1 MVSVGVSH
9 VLDEVMNCRDL
20 GQVHAGTKNFSR
32 FAMGGR
38 ALIMLSV
45 EQY

>member
-20 GQVHAGTKNFSR
+20 GQVHTGTKNFGR

-45 EQY
+45 ERY

>member
-20 GQVHAGTKNFSR
+20 GQVHAGTKNFGR

-45 EQY
+45 ERY